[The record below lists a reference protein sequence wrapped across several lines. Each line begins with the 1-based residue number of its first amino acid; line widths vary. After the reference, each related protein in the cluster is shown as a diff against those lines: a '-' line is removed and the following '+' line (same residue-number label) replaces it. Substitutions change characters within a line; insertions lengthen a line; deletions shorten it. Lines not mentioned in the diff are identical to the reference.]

1 MDSIDVHTE
10 TRESSPLTTP
20 PASTPGTSPRMSSRA
35 NPMAEDPSKS
45 EGQPS
50 LVVKTRASKRLAAQ
64 HAQQA
69 IKRSMQD
76 LDADTSG
83 EPSKRARLRAP
94 AAREDAESSC
104 TEESGVS
111 QSTVDSADV
120 CGKGP
125 MEAIIASMAGDAQSS
140 VTKVTADGPPSSGKP
155 LVWANGRGS
164 LCEAL
169 PYFKAYKGSLHS
181 ASLVAQ
187 GFLVDQEVDPRDV
200 FGAQVI
206 ICSV

>member
-1 MDSIDVHTE
+1 
-10 TRESSPLTTP
+10 
-20 PASTPGTSPRMSSRA
+20 
-35 NPMAEDPSKS
+35 
-45 EGQPS
+45 
-50 LVVKTRASKRLAAQ
+50 
-64 HAQQA
+64 
-69 IKRSMQD
+69 
-76 LDADTSG
+76 
-83 EPSKRARLRAP
+83 
-94 AAREDAESSC
+94 
-104 TEESGVS
+104 
-111 QSTVDSADV
+111 
-120 CGKGP
+120 
-125 MEAIIASMAGDAQSS
+125 MEAIIASMASDAQSS
-140 VTKVTADGPPSSGKP
+140 VTKVASEGPSSSGKP

>member
-1 MDSIDVHTE
+1 
-10 TRESSPLTTP
+10 
-20 PASTPGTSPRMSSRA
+20 
-35 NPMAEDPSKS
+35 
-45 EGQPS
+45 
-50 LVVKTRASKRLAAQ
+50 
-64 HAQQA
+64 
-69 IKRSMQD
+69 
-76 LDADTSG
+76 
-83 EPSKRARLRAP
+83 
-94 AAREDAESSC
+94 
-104 TEESGVS
+104 
-111 QSTVDSADV
+111 
-120 CGKGP
+120 

-140 VTKVTADGPPSSGKP
+140 VTKITSEEGPSSPGKP

-169 PYFKAYKGSLHS
+169 PYFKAYKGSLHT